1 MIASHKLH
9 ISGMHC
15 KACTMLVEDE
25 ISKDAAVTSVH
36 AELSDHTVT
45 IAGVRDEDLDKRIEK
60 WNTWLAPHKYQISKD
75 KQQQQAS
82 RDLLLPLA
90 IGLLALGLFFL
101 LQRSG
106 VLRLGFEGDLSPVT
120 ALTIGVIASLST
132 CLAVVGGLVLSLSAG
147 MADNTSST
155 KPFTLFHI
163 GRLIGFIAFGA
174 LLGALGSA
182 IAIHPAIPAIV
193 GVVVSVVMVLIG
205 LSLLGMRTASG
216 LTPTLPKGIYK
227 RLTSIENGAMGPV
240 MAGIGTFFLPCGF
253 TQSMQLAALGS
264 GSAVAGATI
273 MGMFALGTL
282 PMLAAL
288 SFGSFKFSH
297 SRYAPL
303 FLASAGVVVVGLG
316 IFTLLTGLAG
326 LGIIPPLFVI

>member
-1 MIASHKLH
+1 MISTHKLH
-9 ISGMHC
+9 IRGMHC

-25 ISKDAAVTSVH
+25 IARDAAVASVH
-36 AELSDHTVT
+36 ADLAKHTVT
-45 IAGVRDEDLDKRIEK
+45 VEGVSEDELDKRIGE
-60 WNTWLAPHKYQISKD
+60 WNALLAPYKYKISKE
-75 KQQQQAS
+75 QQVREPQN
-82 RDLLLPLA
+82 LLPAIA
-90 IGLLALGLFFL
+90 IGLVVLGLFLL

-120 ALTIGVIASLST
+120 ALVIGIIASLST

-147 MADNTSST
+147 MAEDVST
-155 KPFTLFHI
+155 AKPFTLFHI
-163 GRLIGFIAFGA
+163 GRLAGFLALGA
-174 LLGALGSA
+174 LLGALGGALA
-182 IAIHPAIPAIV
+182 INPLIPAILGILV
-193 GVVVSVVMVLIG
+193 SLLMVVIGLNLIG
-205 LSLLGMRTASG
+205 IKAIGH

-227 RLTSIENGAMGPV
+227 RLTSIENGTVGPV
-240 MAGIGTFFLPCGF
+240 MAGVGTFFLPCGF

-264 GSAVAGATI
+264 GSAAAGATI

-288 SFGSFKFSH
+288 SFGSYKFSH
-297 SRYAPL
+297 SRFAPL

-326 LGIIPPLFVI
+326 LGIIPPLVII